1 LLAGQGIISAN
12 EKSLAVCR
20 AWPIAGFHRAEFIPM
35 ATRFSRSEFLKA
47 SGVACLALPL
57 LASRAALSSGFPI
70 ASPFRVAV
78 INDEISQDF
87 GRSCEVVAREFGMA
101 WIELRGMWNKNV
113 LDLDAREIAD
123 AQSILA
129 KYELHVTDIA
139 SPLFKVDW
147 PGAPP
152 SKFSPKSDKFHAD
165 FGFAQQ
171 DDVLRR
177 SIELAKQFQ
186 TDRVRCFDFWRLED
200 PAPFRKAINEKL
212 RDAAAVAAKSAIK
225 LVLENEM
232 TCNTATAAEAAQV
245 LAAIPDPNLLL
256 NWDPGNA
263 AAIGETPFP
272 NGYRLLPKGR
282 IGHCHCKDVT
292 RKPDG
297 SSEWAAMGSGIIDW
311 VGQFRALREDGY
323 RLAASLETHWH
334 GGGTPE
340 ESTRQSWAGMQKQ
353 LHAAGDL

>member
-1 LLAGQGIISAN
+1 MG
-12 EKSLAVCR
+12 R
-20 AWPIAGFHRAEFIPM
+20 AWQIAGFRRVEIIPV
-35 ATRFSRSEFLKA
+35 ATRFSRSEFLKT
-47 SGVACLALPL
+47 SGLACLALPFL
-57 LASRAALSSGFPI
+57 HSRGAFGAGFPI
-70 ASPFRVAV
+70 ASPFRLAV

-87 GRSCEVVAREFGMA
+87 GRACEVVAREFGMS
-101 WIELRGMWNKNV
+101 WIELRGMWNKNI
-113 LDLDAREIAD
+113 LDLEAKEIAE
-123 AQSILA
+123 AKRILA
-129 KYELHVTDIA
+129 KYELRVTDIA

-147 PGAPP
+147 PGAPA

-177 SIELAKQFQ
+177 GIELAREFQ

-200 PAPFRKAINEKL
+200 PAPYRRAINEKL
-212 RDAAAVAAKSAIK
+212 RDAAAVAAKSGIK

-245 LAAIPDPNLLL
+245 LAAIPDTALML

-263 AAIGETPFP
+263 AAAGETPYP
-272 NGYRLLPKGR
+272 DGYRLLPKGR

-292 RKPDG
+292 RKADG
-297 SSEWAAMGSGIIDW
+297 SYEWAAMGSGVIDW

-340 ESTRQSWAGMQKQ
+340 ESTRQSWAGMQKE